1 MRTEIGMIGH
11 LVSMFTVRPI
21 DDEAARRRCTLSP
34 RMMHV
39 REGGRKG
46 ERGCEVICVS
56 SMFGGK
62 ITSEVWV

>member
-21 DDEAARRRCTLSP
+21 DDEAAGRRCTLSP

-39 REGGRKG
+39 REGGREG
-46 ERGCEVICVS
+46 EREDVR
-56 SMFGGK
+56 
-62 ITSEVWV
+62 